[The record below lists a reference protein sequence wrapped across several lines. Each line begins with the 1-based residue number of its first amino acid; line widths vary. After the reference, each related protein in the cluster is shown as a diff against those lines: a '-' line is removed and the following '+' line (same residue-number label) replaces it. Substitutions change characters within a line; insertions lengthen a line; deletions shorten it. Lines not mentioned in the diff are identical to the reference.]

1 MSMER
6 VFGVDVG
13 GTGIKMGAIVA
24 TDPPRVLD
32 TDLLLQ
38 EVDRPVGKTVAM
50 VASRLRD
57 LARSV
62 GWDRADGIGIGSA
75 GLIESAKGRI
85 AFSPNLPGWAGAMLG
100 DLFSR
105 ELDLPVRVDNDVN
118 AFALAEWRWG
128 AGEQVSDAVFLT
140 IGTGVG
146 GAFVCD
152 GRLIRGANGFAGE
165 PGHMTLVMDGIPCP
179 CGNRGCAERYVG
191 SQGITDAARQHP
203 DFGQDPLSELDPIT
217 PEDLSRAAREGSRVA
232 REVLT
237 ATGEKLGALL
247 VSLVNVFN
255 PDRVILGGGIAQAG
269 PLLLDPAREH
279 LSKRSLVARHA
290 SPKVLSAALGE
301 HAGVLGAAAVILD
314 AEGPAKTA

>member
-6 VFGVDVG
+6 IFGVDVG

-24 TDPPRVLD
+24 SDPPRVLD

-50 VASRLRD
+50 VASRLKD

-85 AFSPNLPGWAGAMLG
+85 AFSPNLPAWAGAVLS

-128 AGEQVSDAVFLT
+128 AGERARDVVFLT

-146 GAFVCD
+146 GAFVSD

-232 REVLT
+232 REVL
-237 ATGEKLGALL
+237 AETGEKLGAIL

-255 PDRVILGGGIAQAG
+255 PDRVILGGGISQAG
-269 PLLLDPAREH
+269 GLLLDPAREH

-290 SPKVLSAALGE
+290 PPKVLPAALGE

-314 AEGPAKTA
+314 AEGLARDA

>member
-1 MSMER
+1 MSTPR

-13 GTGIKMGAIVA
+13 GTGIKMGAILA

-50 VASRLRD
+50 VASRLKD

-62 GWDRADGIGIGSA
+62 GWDKADGIGIGSA
-75 GLIESAKGRI
+75 GLIESARGRI
-85 AFSPNLPGWAGAMLG
+85 AFSPNLPAWAGAALG

-105 ELDLPVRVDNDVN
+105 ELNLPARVDNDVN

-128 AGEQVSDAVFLT
+128 AGERASDVVFLT

-146 GAFVCD
+146 GAFVSD
-152 GRLIRGANGFAGE
+152 GHLLRGATGFAGE

-191 SQGITDAARQHP
+191 SQGIMDAARHHP
-203 DFGQDPLSELDPIT
+203 DFGQDPLSELDPVT

-237 ATGEKLGALL
+237 ATGEKLGAIL

-255 PDRVILGGGIAQAG
+255 PERVILGGGIVQAG
-269 PLLLDPAREH
+269 ALLLDPARNH
-279 LSKRSLVARHA
+279 LMKRSLVARHA
-290 SPKVLSAALGE
+290 PPKVLPAALGE

-314 AEGPAKTA
+314 AEGLTKGA

>member
-1 MSMER
+1 MKMER

-13 GTGIKMGAIVA
+13 GTGIKMGAIMA
-24 TDPPRVLD
+24 SDPPRVLD

-50 VASRLRD
+50 VASRLKD

-62 GWDRADGIGIGSA
+62 GWDQADGIGIGSA

-85 AFSPNLPGWAGAMLG
+85 AFSPNLPAWAGTMLG
-100 DLFSR
+100 ELFTK
-105 ELDLPVRVDNDVN
+105 ELDLPARVDNDVN

-128 AGEQVSDAVFLT
+128 AGERAKNAVFLT

-146 GAFVCD
+146 GAFVSD

-165 PGHMTLVMDGIPCP
+165 PGHMTLVFDGVPCP
-179 CGNRGCAERYVG
+179 CGNRGCVERYVG
-191 SQGITDAARQHP
+191 SQGIMDAARQHP
-203 DFGQDPLSELDPIT
+203 EFSQDPLSELDPIS
-217 PEDLSRAAREGSRVA
+217 PEDLSRAAREGSHVA

-255 PDRVILGGGIAQAG
+255 PDRVVLGGGIAQAG
-269 PLLLDPAREH
+269 TLLLDPAREH
-279 LSKRSLVARHA
+279 LMKRSLVARHA
-290 SPKVLSAALGE
+290 PSKVLPAALGE
-301 HAGVLGAAAVILD
+301 HAGVLGAAAVILE
-314 AEGPAKTA
+314 AEGLAQGA